1 MRRSFADQFE
11 RLDREVMTLP
21 DALYLVSRNESMCRG
36 GVTGFA
42 YAFNRNPTTM
52 AHKFDAGH
60 PGHNLNTIELMDF
73 LRYVSPEG
81 RAIVLDS
88 FHAELGDSQW
98 FSTLPYEEEAEV
110 ELLVAGASEVLHAAA
125 DAANTVASHITDG
138 RIDAQ
143 ELGETC
149 KLAARIVR
157 VGIGLWRRARHVH
170 LKQQGEGAGVVRG

>member
-1 MRRSFADQFE
+1 MPMRRSFADQFE

-21 DALYLVSRNESMCRG
+21 DALYLVSRHESMCRG

-42 YAFNRNPTTM
+42 YAFNRNPTTI

-60 PGHNLNTIELMDF
+60 PGHQLNTIELMDF

-98 FSTLPYEEEAEV
+98 FSTVPYAEEAEV
-110 ELLVAGASEVLHAAA
+110 VLLVSGASEVLHTAA
-125 DAANTVASHITDG
+125 DAAQTVAAHIADG
-138 RIDAQ
+138 HIDAR
-143 ELGETC
+143 ELAETR

-157 VGIGLWRRARHVH
+157 VGVGLWLRARHVH
-170 LKQQGEGAGVVRG
+170 LRQKGMEDGA